1 MRGLN
6 RVELIGNLGADP
18 EIRATGDGTRVANV
32 NIGVTQSWKDKA
44 TGDLKEST
52 EWVRLVGWR
61 NQADALERCRKG
73 SRVRVEGK
81 LQTRQWEKDGI
92 KQYTTEV
99 NVFDVMYLDARPA
112 AGGNS
117 QQSVV
122 QQVENTFNGG
132 GSRPSNPS
140 NIDDDDLPF

>member
-18 EIRATGDGTRVANV
+18 EIRSINDGTKVANV
-32 NIGVTQSWKDKA
+32 NIGVSSSWFDK
-44 TGDLKEST
+44 TSGERKEST

-61 NQADALERCRKG
+61 NQAEALERCRKG

-81 LQTRQWEKDGI
+81 LQTRQWEKDGV

-99 NVFDVMYLDARPA
+99 NVFDVMYLDTRPEGA
-112 AGGNS
+112 SFEDVKRKVDRA
-117 QQSVV
+117 
-122 QQVENTFNGG
+122 FNG
-132 GSRPSNPS
+132 SAPPPLPES
-140 NIDDDDLPF
+140 DDDDLPF

>member
-18 EIRATGDGTRVANV
+18 EIRSINDGTKVANV
-32 NIGVTQSWKDKA
+32 NIGVSSSWFDK
-44 TGDLKEST
+44 TSGERKEST

-61 NQADALERCRKG
+61 NQAEALERCRKG

-81 LQTRQWEKDGI
+81 LQTRQWEKDGV

-99 NVFDVMYLDARPA
+99 NVFDVMYLDTRREGASFEDVKRKVDRA
-112 AGGNS
+112 
-117 QQSVV
+117 
-122 QQVENTFNGG
+122 FNG
-132 GSRPSNPS
+132 SAPPPLPES
-140 NIDDDDLPF
+140 DDDDLPF